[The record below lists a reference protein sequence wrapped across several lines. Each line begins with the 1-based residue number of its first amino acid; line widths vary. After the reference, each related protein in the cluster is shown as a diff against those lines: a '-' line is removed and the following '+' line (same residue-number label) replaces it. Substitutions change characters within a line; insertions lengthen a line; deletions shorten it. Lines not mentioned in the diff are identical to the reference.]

1 MRRVVITGFG
11 IVSCLGND
19 PDSVTQALLAG
30 RSGVRHQPE
39 YAELCLRSQVA
50 AVPDVSGEAP
60 IERKTRRF
68 MGDAAVYAYHAARR
82 ALDDAGLRPKDIAEP
97 RTGLIVGSGVGSLF
111 EHHAAIQTFR
121 ARGLDKIPPYVVP
134 RLMGSTTSGCLS
146 TAFGIQG
153 ASYSITS
160 ACASGAHCIGH
171 GAELIQLGKQD
182 RVIVGGA
189 EEVRWTSTVLFDAMG
204 ALSTAVHDAT
214 ASRPFDATRDGFV
227 IAGGA
232 GILVLEALDTALA
245 RGARI
250 RGELVG
256 YGACS
261 DGEDMVSPSPQGAC
275 RAMQMALRE
284 AGGTVDYLNAH
295 ATSTRVGD
303 LSELEAARAAFAGLD
318 LPLPP
323 ISSTKGLTGHPIA
336 AAGAHEAI
344 YALLMLEHGFLPGC
358 AHIETLDP
366 ACADY
371 PLLLA
376 TERRRV
382 DTILSNS
389 FGFGGANA
397 SLIFRR
403 YAR

>member
-1 MRRVVITGFG
+1 
-11 IVSCLGND
+11 
-19 PDSVTQALLAG
+19 
-30 RSGVRHQPE
+30 
-39 YAELCLRSQVA
+39 
-50 AVPDVSGEAP
+50 
-60 IERKTRRF
+60 
-68 MGDAAVYAYHAARR
+68 
-82 ALDDAGLRPKDIAEP
+82 
-97 RTGLIVGSGVGSLF
+97 
-111 EHHAAIQTFR
+111 
-121 ARGLDKIPPYVVP
+121 
-134 RLMGSTTSGCLS
+134 MGSTTSGCLS